1 MPCRGGNKSTD
12 LCQNKVI
19 ATTAVEER
27 RNASHRID
35 FLPQDADNSVS
46 LRRRKSGIRKKLWFG
61 VKVSDR
67 KNEVNRKRTRW
78 RTRIAKETVTL
89 SLVLVNRV
97 LTHLIW
103 NIPAPIKDCS
113 EEEEEWG
120 YQVTI
125 TDMIHMIRLHS
136 FLETAAYF
144 WEDD

>member
-1 MPCRGGNKSTD
+1 MSCRGGNKSTD

-61 VKVSDR
+61 VNVNDR
-67 KNEVNRKRTRW
+67 KDEVNRKRTRW
-78 RTRIAKETVTL
+78 RTRIAEETVTL
-89 SLVLVNRV
+89 ARACESSVYASNMKYPSSK
-97 LTHLIW
+97 
-103 NIPAPIKDCS
+103 NCF

-125 TDMIHMIRLHS
+125 TDMLHIWYVCIVS
-136 FLETAAYF
+136 SKTAAYF